1 MGYCEPQPQIMLKFL
16 FRRWWVLL
24 IQGILLILLAILIF
38 NNPIDVLAGLS
49 IWVGILIL
57 FAGIAGVFAW
67 FGADKDE
74 RESGSLLWS
83 IITLLFGI
91 FLLSNLLV
99 TMKTLTI
106 LFGVWL
112 LIGGI
117 HLIRSG
123 LALRRETSSPGL
135 LIIVTG
141 VLAVIVSLATIFNI
155 GTGAV
160 TISILLGLQM
170 LLIGIAFAILG
181 IAKKMIVEKIKDRL
195 GS

>member
-1 MGYCEPQPQIMLKFL
+1 MLKL
-16 FRRWWVLL
+16 LSRRWWVLL
-24 IQGILLILLAILIF
+24 IQGILLIILAIFIF
-38 NNPIDVLAGLS
+38 NNPLNVLAGLS
-49 IWVGILIL
+49 IWVGILVL

-67 FGADKDE
+67 FSAEKEE

-83 IITLLFGI
+83 IVTILFGI
-91 FLLSNLLV
+91 VLLANLLA
-99 TMKTLTI
+99 TMKALTI

-123 LALRRETSSPGL
+123 LALRKETSSSGL

-141 VLAVIVSLATIFNI
+141 ILAVIVALATIFKI

-160 TISILLGLQM
+160 TISVLLGLQV
-170 LLIGIAFAILG
+170 LLIGIALVIFS
-181 IAKKMIVEKIKDRL
+181 IAKKMIAEKIKDRF
-195 GS
+195 GSPN

>member
-1 MGYCEPQPQIMLKFL
+1 MLKFL

-24 IQGILLILLAILIF
+24 IQGILLVILAILIF
-38 NNPIDVLAGLS
+38 NNPLDVLAGLS
-49 IWVGILIL
+49 IWVGILVLI
-57 FAGIAGVFAW
+57 AGIAGVFAW

-74 RESGSLLWS
+74 REGGSLLWS
-83 IITLLFGI
+83 IITFLFGI
-91 FLLSNLLV
+91 VLLSNLLV

-123 LALRRETSSPGL
+123 LVLRRETSSPGL

-160 TISILLGLQM
+160 TISILLGLQV
-170 LLIGIAFAILG
+170 LLIGIAFVILAFVKKAI
-181 IAKKMIVEKIKDRL
+181 IEKVKNRL

>member
-1 MGYCEPQPQIMLKFL
+1 MLKLL
-16 FRRWWVLL
+16 FKRWWVLL
-24 IQGILLILLAILIF
+24 VQGILLIILAIFIF
-38 NNPIDVLAGLS
+38 NNPLNVLAGLS
-49 IWVGILIL
+49 IWVGILVLI
-57 FAGIAGVFAW
+57 AGIAGI
-67 FGADKDE
+67 FGWLGAEKDE
-74 RESGSLLWS
+74 RENGSLLWS

-91 FLLSNLLV
+91 VLLSNLLA
-99 TMKTLTI
+99 TMKALTI

-141 VLAVIVSLATIFNI
+141 VLAVIVAIATIFKI

-160 TISILLGLQM
+160 TISILLGLQV
-170 LLIGIAFAILG
+170 LLIGIALVIFSF
-181 IAKKMIVEKIKDRL
+181 AKKTVVGKIKDRF
-195 GS
+195 GSRN

>member
-1 MGYCEPQPQIMLKFL
+1 MLKFL

-24 IQGILLILLAILIF
+24 VQGILLLMLAILIF
-38 NNPIDVLAGLS
+38 NNPLDVLAGLS
-49 IWVGILIL
+49 VWVGILVL
-57 FAGIAGVFAW
+57 FAGVAGVFAW
-67 FGADKDE
+67 FGAEKDE
-74 RESGSLLWS
+74 REAGSLLWS

-91 FLLSNLLV
+91 VLLANLLV
-99 TMKTLTI
+99 TMKALTI

-117 HLIRSG
+117 HLIQSG
-123 LALRRETSSPGL
+123 FALRRETSSPGI

-160 TISILLGLQM
+160 TISIILGLQV
-170 LLIGIAFAILG
+170 LLIGIAFVIL
-181 IAKKMIVEKIKDRL
+181 AFVKKAMIEKIKNRL

>member
-1 MGYCEPQPQIMLKFL
+1 MLKLL

-24 IQGILLILLAILIF
+24 IQGILLIILAIFIF
-38 NNPIDVLAGLS
+38 NNPLNVLAGLS
-49 IWVGILIL
+49 IWVGILVL
-57 FAGIAGVFAW
+57 FAGIAGIFAW
-67 FGADKDE
+67 FSAEKEE

-83 IITLLFGI
+83 IVTILFGI
-91 FLLSNLLV
+91 VLLANLLA
-99 TMKTLTI
+99 TMKALTI

-123 LALRRETSSPGL
+123 LALRKETSSSGL

-141 VLAVIVSLATIFNI
+141 ILAVIVALATIFKI

-160 TISILLGLQM
+160 TISVLLGLQV
-170 LLIGIAFAILG
+170 LLIGIALVIFS
-181 IAKKMIVEKIKDRL
+181 IAKKTIAEKIKDRF
-195 GS
+195 GSPK

>member
-1 MGYCEPQPQIMLKFL
+1 MLKLL

-24 IQGILLILLAILIF
+24 IQGILLIILAIFIF
-38 NNPIDVLAGLS
+38 NNPLNVLAGLS
-49 IWVGILIL
+49 IWVGILVL
-57 FAGIAGVFAW
+57 FAGIAGIFAW
-67 FGADKDE
+67 FSAEKEE

-83 IITLLFGI
+83 IVTILFGI
-91 FLLSNLLV
+91 VLLANLLA
-99 TMKTLTI
+99 TMKALTI

-123 LALRRETSSPGL
+123 LALRKETSSSGL

-141 VLAVIVSLATIFNI
+141 ILAVIVALATIFKI

-160 TISILLGLQM
+160 TISVLLGLQV
-170 LLIGIAFAILG
+170 LLIGIALVIFS
-181 IAKKMIVEKIKDRL
+181 IAKKMIAEKIKDRF
-195 GS
+195 GSPN

>member
-1 MGYCEPQPQIMLKFL
+1 MLKFL

-24 IQGILLILLAILIF
+24 IQGILLIILAILIF
-38 NNPIDVLAGLS
+38 NNPLDVLAGLS
-49 IWVGILIL
+49 IWVGILVL

-67 FGADKDE
+67 FGAEKDE

-83 IITLLFGI
+83 ILTLLFGI
-91 FLLSNLLV
+91 VLLANLLV
-99 TMKTLTI
+99 TMKALTI

-117 HLIRSG
+117 HLIQSG
-123 LALRRETSSPGL
+123 FALRRETSSPGI

-160 TISILLGLQM
+160 TISILLGLQV
-170 LLIGIAFAILG
+170 LLVGIAFAILG
-181 IAKKMIVEKIKDRL
+181 IAKKMIGEKIKDRFR
-195 GS
+195 S

>member
-1 MGYCEPQPQIMLKFL
+1 MLKLL

-24 IQGILLILLAILIF
+24 IQGILLIILAIFIF
-38 NNPIDVLAGLS
+38 NNPLNVLAGLS
-49 IWVGILIL
+49 IWVGILVL
-57 FAGIAGVFAW
+57 FAGIAGIFAW
-67 FGADKDE
+67 FSAEKAE

-83 IITLLFGI
+83 IVTILFGI
-91 FLLSNLLV
+91 VLLANLLA
-99 TMKTLTI
+99 TMKALTI

-123 LALRRETSSPGL
+123 LALRKETSSSGL

-141 VLAVIVSLATIFNI
+141 ILAVIVALATIFKI

-160 TISILLGLQM
+160 TISVLLGLQV
-170 LLIGIAFAILG
+170 LLIGIALVIFS
-181 IAKKMIVEKIKDRL
+181 IAKKMIAEKIKDRF
-195 GS
+195 GSPN

>member
-1 MGYCEPQPQIMLKFL
+1 MLKLL

-24 IQGILLILLAILIF
+24 IQGILLIILAIFIF
-38 NNPIDVLAGLS
+38 NNPLNVLAGLS
-49 IWVGILIL
+49 IWVGILVL
-57 FAGIAGVFAW
+57 FAGIAGIFAW
-67 FGADKDE
+67 FSAEKEE

-83 IITLLFGI
+83 IVTILFGI
-91 FLLSNLLV
+91 VLLANLLA
-99 TMKTLTI
+99 TMKALTI

-123 LALRRETSSPGL
+123 LALRKETSTSGL

-141 VLAVIVSLATIFNI
+141 ILAVIVALATIFKI

-160 TISILLGLQM
+160 TISVLLGLQV
-170 LLIGIAFAILG
+170 LLIGIALVIFS
-181 IAKKMIVEKIKDRL
+181 IAKKMIAEKIKDRF
-195 GS
+195 GSPN

>member
-1 MGYCEPQPQIMLKFL
+1 MLKLL

-24 IQGILLILLAILIF
+24 IQGILLIILAIFIF
-38 NNPIDVLAGLS
+38 NNPLNVLAGLS
-49 IWVGILIL
+49 IWVGILVL

-67 FGADKDE
+67 FSAEKEE

-83 IITLLFGI
+83 IVTILFGI
-91 FLLSNLLV
+91 VLLANLLA
-99 TMKTLTI
+99 TMKALTI

-123 LALRRETSSPGL
+123 LALRKETSSSGL

-141 VLAVIVSLATIFNI
+141 ILAVIVALATIFKI

-160 TISILLGLQM
+160 TISVLLGLQV
-170 LLIGIAFAILG
+170 LLIGIALVIFS
-181 IAKKMIVEKIKDRL
+181 IAKKMIAEKIKDRF
-195 GS
+195 GSPN